1 MAIPTKDYLEAPY
14 TDDNMIYD
22 KVESRY
28 IATHDMVV
36 KNGYINLLRALK
48 TPEGVQSYLDLVS
61 TAVYTYILS
70 HYDNKYRYA
79 VLWYMA
85 HSKQIRNALMQ
96 IYISSVW
103 YNHRDGGFLVVY
115 QSGINLD
122 QMKDIKM
129 DITKAFSPIE
139 RQIIDNSFLGTR
151 ILETNFNVINKYS
164 TITLLKEAMVTQG
177 IITQEEADACDSS
190 SELLAIPKVR
200 ARYRIYLNEDYDYC
214 LEDTRF
220 YENVILATKYEFD
233 SVVGT
238 W

>member
-1 MAIPTKDYLEAPY
+1 MPIPTYDYIEAPY
-14 TDDNMIYD
+14 SDDDLVYN

-28 IATHDMVV
+28 IATSDMVFR
-36 KNGYINLLRALK
+36 NGYINLLRTLGSK
-48 TPEGVQSYLDLVS
+48 EGVESYLDLVS
-61 TAVYTYILS
+61 SAVYTYILS
-70 HYDNKYRYA
+70 HYDNKYRYV

-85 HSKQIRNALMQ
+85 HSKQIRNALIQ
-96 IYISSVW
+96 IFVSSVW

-151 ILETNFNVINKYS
+151 ILETNFNVIDKYS
-164 TITLLKEAMVTQG
+164 TITLLKEAMLSDG

-190 SELLAIPKVR
+190 SDLMSISKVR
-200 ARYRIYLNEDYDYC
+200 TRYRIYLNESYEYC
-214 LEDTRF
+214 LEDTKT

-233 SVVGT
+233 QVNGS